1 MYARAPPSFQS
12 RYFQFKP
19 PPAASPLPYSAS
31 PTGSLPAQ
39 SALSLTLGIDFSSP
53 SRSPSPSPYRAVSPA
68 PSTNNGALLRL
79 PTNINP
85 TLFSNE
91 PEYLYTCKGLGE
103 AFEFLFDAT
112 DASEEGNTEDATLD
126 KLHKDLVFM

>member
-1 MYARAPPSFQS
+1 M
-12 RYFQFKP
+12 
-19 PPAASPLPYSAS
+19 
-31 PTGSLPAQ
+31 
-39 SALSLTLGIDFSSP
+39 TLGIDFNPP
-53 SRSPSPSPYRAVSPA
+53 SRTPSPFPNRATSPA
-68 PSTNNGALLRL
+68 PFTSPGGLLRL
-79 PTNINP
+79 PTNINA